1 MKMKSPFKTKSSVG
15 CSAGRVYNLQ
25 VRYHK
30 KVLVKKRPGLV
41 TVVQQWLEG
50 EDKPSVKLA
59 AYGLLAFTAVYMAAA
74 VLILLFHRT

>member
-1 MKMKSPFKTKSSVG
+1 MKSPFKTKSPAG
-15 CSAGRVYNLQ
+15 TAAGRVYNLQ
-25 VRYHK
+25 VRHHK
-30 KVLVKKRPGLV
+30 KVLIKKKTGLV

-74 VLILLFHRT
+74 VLILLFHHT